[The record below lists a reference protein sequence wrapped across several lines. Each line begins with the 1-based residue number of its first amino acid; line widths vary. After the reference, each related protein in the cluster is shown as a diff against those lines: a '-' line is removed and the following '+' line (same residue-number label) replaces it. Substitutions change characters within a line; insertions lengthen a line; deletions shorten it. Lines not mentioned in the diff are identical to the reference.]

1 MTFDADNLRTL
12 KKRIGSSLFPFY
24 RRALAR
30 EGALAELNN
39 ELCAS
44 FLYGPKWCVE
54 DAARYGVVS
63 KVHPNDFIF
72 QYPS

>member
-44 FLYGPKWCVE
+44 FFVQDQNGALKTRLG
-54 DAARYGVVS
+54 
-63 KVHPNDFIF
+63 
-72 QYPS
+72 